1 MCFEALVMLFL
12 LNDVVFRPD
21 AKELGKT
28 DPIGGG
34 RPLSHREIEFLVQ
47 EMFSED
53 PGLAKTAPEK
63 ALKVI
68 ELLVGKY
75 PEVNAAWF
83 RAPSVNC
90 DPRLVRIRY
99 ANVSIEV
106 MASLYNRQ
114 ERGALTTAIVD
125 FHVWQRVPMRKMV
138 TRA

>member
-1 MCFEALVMLFL
+1 MLFL

-21 AKELGKT
+21 PSQLGNAQ
-28 DPIGGG
+28 PVGGA
-34 RPLSHREIEFLVQ
+34 RFLTHKEIEFLVQ
-47 EMFSED
+47 EMFAED

-68 ELLVGKY
+68 ELVVGKF

-83 RAPSVNC
+83 RPPSVNC
-90 DPRLVRIRY
+90 DPRLVRMRY

-125 FHVWQRVPMRKMV
+125 FHVWQRVPLRKMV

>member
-1 MCFEALVMLFL
+1 MLFL
-12 LNDVVFRPD
+12 LNDVVFRPEPSQL
-21 AKELGKT
+21 AERE
-28 DPIGGG
+28 PIGGG
-34 RPLSHREIEFLVQ
+34 RILSHNEIEFLVQ

-53 PGLAKTAPEK
+53 PGLAKTAPET

-83 RAPSVNC
+83 RAPSINC

-106 MASLYNRQ
+106 MAGLYNRQ

-125 FHVWQRVPMRKMV
+125 FHVWRRVPMRRMV

>member
-1 MCFEALVMLFL
+1 MLFL
-12 LNDVVFRPD
+12 LNDVIFRP
-21 AKELGKT
+21 EPSQLGKRE
-28 DPIGGG
+28 PIGGG
-34 RPLSHREIEFLVQ
+34 RVLSHNEIEFLVQ
-47 EMFSED
+47 EMFSEVPD
-53 PGLAKTAPEK
+53 LAKTAPET
-63 ALKVI
+63 AIKVI
-68 ELLVGKY
+68 ELLIGKY

-125 FHVWQRVPMRKMV
+125 YYVWQRVPMRKMV

>member
-1 MCFEALVMLFL
+1 MLFL
-12 LNDVVFRPD
+12 LNDVVFRPEPSQL
-21 AKELGKT
+21 AERE
-28 DPIGGG
+28 PIGGG
-34 RPLSHREIEFLVQ
+34 RILSHNEIEFLVQ

-53 PGLAKTAPEK
+53 PGLAKTAPET

-83 RAPSVNC
+83 RAPSINC

-106 MASLYNRQ
+106 MAGL
-114 ERGALTTAIVD
+114 
-125 FHVWQRVPMRKMV
+125 
-138 TRA
+138 